1 MSVPAPTGA
10 SPGTAGTAGAGGS
23 ADDPASGRLLVDPAA
38 LPGWLRRLAAEVD
51 GAGLP
56 PLPRAMT
63 HRAPADARSGA
74 VLMLLGEGPAGPD
87 LLLTVRASTLRAH
100 AGQPAFPGGGTDPGE
115 DAVATAL
122 REGAEETGLRP
133 DGVTPVALFP
143 EVYVVPSRYR
153 VRPVLA
159 HWHTPGE
166 VGPVDPAET
175 AAVARVP
182 LAELADPARR
192 GQVELRDGFLS
203 PAFDVAGT
211 VVWGFTGALV
221 DLLVRAGG
229 WERPWDTAR
238 RLHPPGLVHPPG
250 PVSGGG

>member
-1 MSVPAPTGA
+1 MTVPAGV
-10 SPGTAGTAGAGGS
+10 GDGAGRDG
-23 ADDPASGRLLVDPAA
+23 DPTTGRLLVDPTA
-38 LPGWLRRLAAEVD
+38 LPGWLRPLAQRVD

-56 PLPRAMT
+56 PLPRAMAQ
-63 HRAPADARSGA
+63 RAPADARRGA

-87 LLLTVRASTLRAH
+87 LLLTVRADTLRAH
-100 AGQPAFPGGGTDPGE
+100 PGQPAFPGGGADPGE

-122 REGAEETGLRP
+122 REGAEETGLHP
-133 DGVTPVALFP
+133 EGVTPVALFP

-159 HWHTPGE
+159 YWHTPGE

-175 AAVARVP
+175 AQVARVP
-182 LAELADPARR
+182 IADLADPDRR
-192 GQVELRDGFLS
+192 GQVALRDGFVS

-211 VVWGFTGALV
+211 IVWGFTGALV

-229 WERPWDTAR
+229 WERPWDPDR

-250 PVSGGG
+250 PVSTAG